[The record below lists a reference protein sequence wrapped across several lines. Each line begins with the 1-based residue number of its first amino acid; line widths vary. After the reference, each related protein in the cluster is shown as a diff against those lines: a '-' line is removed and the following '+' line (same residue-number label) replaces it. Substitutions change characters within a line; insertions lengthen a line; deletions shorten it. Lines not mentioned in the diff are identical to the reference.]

1 MLTRVYF
8 RRKDLEG
15 VTHKDTRAREMVEV
29 CVCLCVGVCVCVC
42 GVCVC
47 VCVCVCVEA
56 LFFGPV
62 GPLYKTQ
69 VLQRNFVRRKEEW
82 LRSWYPI

>member
-15 VTHKDTRAREMVEV
+15 VTHKDTRAREIVEV
-29 CVCLCVGVCVCVC
+29 RVLVCVL
-42 GVCVC
+42 VC

-56 LFFGPV
+56 LFFGPM